1 MSWVP
6 IPLPCDFTL
15 ANIPFGIFQSIP
27 TLSPRPAIAIGAKI
41 LDLHAFTLGNGFSHL
56 LKFQPQL
63 SVFTHP
69 SLCHSL
75 NAFAA
80 LGPHMCGTVRA
91 YLQEVLTAGGKFSDV
106 LENHHALQA
115 LVLRPRDTVEMC
127 LPFQIGDYTDFYAGR
142 VHAFNV
148 GCLFRGPEN
157 ALQKNYEQLPV
168 GYHGRASSVVVSGT
182 PVRRPWGQTAPGVFE
197 PCRKLDL
204 ELELAA
210 FVAMEN
216 GLGEPVSTADAR
228 GSIFGY
234 VLMNDWSG
242 VFCISGSSWHLRGW
256 GLLIDGGAM

>member
-15 ANIPFGIFQSIP
+15 ANIPFGIFRP
-27 TLSPRPAIAIGAKI
+27 LPNLFPCPAIAIGTKI
-41 LDLHAFTLGNGFSHL
+41 LDLQAFTVAGGFSNL
-56 LKFQPQL
+56 PEFQSHE
-63 SVFTHP
+63 SVFTRP
-69 SLCHSL
+69 SHCHSL

-80 LGPHMCGTVRA
+80 LGPRKCETVRA
-91 YLQEVLTAGGKFSDV
+91 YLQEVLTAGGKYPDV
-106 LENHHALQA
+106 LEKNHTLQA
-115 LVLRPRDTVEMC
+115 LALRPLDLAEMC
-127 LPFQIGDYTDFYAGR
+127 LPFQIGDYTDFYASR

-182 PVRRPWGQTAPGVFE
+182 PVRRPWGQTGPGVLE

-210 FVAMEN
+210 FIATGN
-216 GLGEPVSTADAR
+216 GLGEPVSADDAR
-228 GSIFGY
+228 KNIFGY

-242 VFCISGSSWHLRGW
+242 VFYLSAQSRHFWRGRF
-256 GLLIDGGAM
+256 